1 MLSGGRKGAWSYE
14 RGGAL
19 INCILKVLALVV
31 AVTLNVVAWLLN
43 GVLVIIALVA
53 VFSLTTG

>member
-1 MLSGGRKGAWSYE
+1 MQGP
-14 RGGAL
+14 L

-31 AVTLNVVAWLLN
+31 TVTLNVVAWLPN

-53 VFSLTTG
+53 VSTLETG